1 MAVAVTC
8 VDLLT
13 EQWILTERKGEKEA
27 SSERENFLGVK
38 IVNAG
43 TCDEAVAVKI
53 VITGNCDGK
62 VDIRGEREPAISME
76 NRITKHTKG
85 HEGEM

>member
-1 MAVAVTC
+1 LESAVVVTN

-13 EQWILTERKGEKEA
+13 EQGILTERQGEKDA
-27 SSERENFLGVK
+27 RSERVNFLGVK

-43 TCDEAVAVKI
+43 TCDDDVAVKI

-62 VDIRGEREPAISME
+62 VDPAVAGRTGPKER
-76 NRITKHTKG
+76 HTR
-85 HEGEM
+85 M